1 VLTTG
6 FPFASVL
13 QQTVDPLSHLLMREI
28 FAALQPCFAE
38 LDSFDKTSFLGEI
51 AADRLLR
58 KRPRVATPLTGKFRE
73 LELLFRR
80 EVNFHKPESK
90 CAIPDLSMGPR
101 G

>member
-1 VLTTG
+1 
-6 FPFASVL
+6 
-13 QQTVDPLSHLLMREI
+13 
-28 FAALQPCFAE
+28 
-38 LDSFDKTSFLGEI
+38 
-51 AADRLLR
+51 LR